1 MNKNLLFEIGTEE
14 IPARFIS
21 NTKKQ
26 MTDYLKTNLE
36 KLKLNYEQI
45 EIKCTPRRFA
55 IFIYGI
61 DQIQPD
67 SEESFKGPAKKIA
80 YDEQGNL
87 SKALAGFIKS
97 KGATQEDL
105 YFKASGKDEYAYV
118 DVKTKG
124 SQTKD
129 LLKDLFEG
137 MIRSISFPKSMR
149 WGGKDLKFV
158 RPIRW
163 LICLMDDEVIPF
175 DIEGIKTGNVTRGHR
190 FLGKSEIII
199 NSESEYEQ
207 RLYDNF
213 VILDDEKRKQLIL
226 SQCEDVADSIDGQ
239 LMMDSVLLEEVNYI
253 IEYPTAFYG
262 EFDEK
267 YLHLPPE
274 AVITPM
280 KEHQRYFPVTDR
292 SGKLLNK
299 FITVRNGDSYRID
312 QVKKGN
318 EKVLEARLSDALFF
332 YNEDTKKPLSE
343 FVENLH
349 TIVFQQKLGTLFE
362 KTERIRN
369 LSARIAGLLEKDLSD
384 LDRAAMLS
392 KADLT
397 SSVVFEFPELQGIM
411 GRYYALS
418 SGENEKV
425 AEAINQHY
433 LPRFAGDELPSTD
446 EAVII
451 ALADRLDSLAGFYA
465 IGITP
470 TGSQDP
476 YALRRQ
482 ALAVLNIMMDKKLD
496 VTVSELIGA
505 ALENFGFIDFDS
517 KKVKNELEDFF
528 ELRFKNILSDLD
540 IRYDVIDAVNEVE
553 KLNPDELLMKAKEL
567 DSWVKNHEIT
577 EVLNAFSRVCNI
589 TKKEVSGKGVSEELF
604 SYREETELWAA
615 FKGIKEKVELLTKE
629 KEYIAA
635 LELLVSIKDE
645 IDAFFDNVMIMDED
659 MDVRQNR
666 LSMLCSI
673 RDTMKNVADL
683 SKIVNS

>member
-26 MTDYLKTNLE
+26 MINYLETNLE
-36 KLKLNYEQI
+36 KLKLNYEKI

-67 SEESFKGPAKKIA
+67 SEESFKGPSKKIA

-97 KGATQEDL
+97 KGAKQEDL
-105 YFKASGKDEYAYV
+105 YFKAAGKDEYAYV

-124 SQTKD
+124 NQTKD
-129 LLKDLFEG
+129 LLKELFEG

-163 LICLMDDEVIPF
+163 LICLMDDELISF
-175 DIEGIKTGNVTRGHR
+175 DIEGIRTGNITRGHR
-190 FLGKSEIII
+190 FLGESEIVI
-199 NSESEYEQ
+199 NSYKDYEQ
-207 RLYDNF
+207 KLYDNF
-213 VILDDEKRKQLIL
+213 VILDDDKRKQLIL
-226 SQCEDVADSIDGQ
+226 SQCEDVADSIDGK
-239 LMMDSVLLEEVNYI
+239 LMMDNELLEEVNYI

-262 EFDEK
+262 EFNEK
-267 YLHLPPE
+267 YLLLPPE

-299 FITVRNGDSYRID
+299 FITVRNGDAYSID

-318 EKVLEARLSDALFF
+318 EKVLEARLSDAHFF
-332 YNEDTKKPLSE
+332 YNEDTKKPLSD
-343 FVENLH
+343 FVQNLH

-362 KTERIRN
+362 KTERIRK
-369 LSARIAGLLEKDLSD
+369 LCAKIADMLGEDLPD

-425 AEAINQHY
+425 AEAIYQHY
-433 LPRFAGDELPSTD
+433 LPKYAGDDLPSSN
-446 EAVII
+446 EGVII

-496 VTVSELIGA
+496 LTISELIGS

-517 KKVKNELEDFF
+517 EKVKNELEEFF
-528 ELRFKNILSDLD
+528 GLRFKNILSDLD

-553 KLNPDELLMKAKEL
+553 KLSPDELLMKAKAL
-567 DSWVKNHEIT
+567 DSWVKNHDIT

-589 TKKEVSGKGVSEELF
+589 TKKEVLSKNVAEELF
-604 SYREETELWAA
+604 SQKQESELWDA
-615 FKGIKEKVELLTKE
+615 FKDIKEKVELLTKQ

-635 LELLVSIKDE
+635 LDLLVSIKEE
-645 IDAFFDNVMIMDED
+645 IDSFFDNVMIMDED
-659 MDVRQNR
+659 MSVRQNR
-666 LSMLCSI
+666 LSMMCSI